1 MGANDIAYK
10 EFFSDPQNVEDLLR
24 GFVKKDYINELDYS
38 TLERSNSD
46 FVRKESGERHDDIIW
61 RLKWKERWLY
71 VYIIIEFQSNVDYSM
86 PVRIMSYIAEMWLS
100 LLENVN
106 TEYHK
111 NHTVPPV
118 LPIVLYNGVENWN
131 AVTNVADMLQ
141 DKSFSNI
148 NIDYYLIDE
157 LHPVEGQKDA
167 VTEGILNC
175 VTALIEVERSKNKKN
190 LEEILHQL
198 SIKLNTKEK
207 LDKFRTFLR
216 FLRRYV
222 SAKFKKEIPNDFRNM
237 EEAINMTRDFA
248 AMERAEGIIEGA
260 NAREIAIV
268 NRMLEKGK
276 NIDEIADLCGIDLDT
291 VLKYKADR
299 EKAVTN

>member
-1 MGANDIAYK
+1 MTSLIK
-10 EFFSDPQNVEDLLR
+10 
-24 GFVKKDYINELDYS
+24 
-38 TLERSNSD
+38 NS
-46 FVRKESGERHDDIIW
+46 FLIHKT
-61 RLKWKERWLY
+61 WKT
-71 VYIIIEFQSNVDYSM
+71 Q
-86 PVRIMSYIAEMWLS
+86 
-100 LLENVN
+100 
-106 TEYHK
+106 
-111 NHTVPPV
+111 
-118 LPIVLYNGVENWN
+118 
-131 AVTNVADMLQ
+131 
-141 DKSFSNI
+141 
-148 NIDYYLIDE
+148 IDE
-157 LHPVEGQKDA
+157 LHPAEGQKDA

-248 AMERAEGIIEGA
+248 AMERAEGA

-268 NRMLEKGK
+268 NRMLDKGK
-276 NIDEIADLCGIDLDT
+276 SIDEIADLCGINLDT